1 MSRPGLAPH
10 VLAGLRAVARQALH
24 LTAWAILLV
33 AGVAGGLACL
43 FPVGV
48 P

>member
-1 MSRPGLAPH
+1 MSRTDLAPH

-24 LTAWAILLV
+24 LTAWAIVLV

-43 FPVGV
+43 FPVDI